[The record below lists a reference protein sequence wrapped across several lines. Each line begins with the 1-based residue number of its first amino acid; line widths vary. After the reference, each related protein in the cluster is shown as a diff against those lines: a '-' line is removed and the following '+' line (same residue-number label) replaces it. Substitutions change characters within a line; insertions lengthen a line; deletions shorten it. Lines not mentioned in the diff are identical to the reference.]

1 MSEALEHALTAIN
14 DYPGD
19 GSERDQLIRA
29 KARGLMRGYDA
40 RWKDAGYEVL
50 AVEQMYHHP
59 LYNPDSERQSRT
71 FSVAGKVDV
80 LARRNGRTY
89 VIDHKTTTEAIED
102 PNAPYWRQLAIDGQ
116 VSQYLYLMWLEGLK
130 PDGAV
135 WDVIRKP
142 SISPRELKA
151 GEIASVVSGGKWC
164 GDVVDSETRMA
175 FSGKQIKRETLAMY
189 EARLAYDCTT
199 ERPERYFQRQPVP
212 RLDNDLIEY
221 ARDLWQVGQTILR
234 SRRKEE
240 RLVKSTGACLNF
252 HSPCKFLGICSGHDT
267 PDSGKWQRKENR
279 HTELGI
285 DHDALTN
292 SRAKC
297 YQLCPVKH
305 YYEYELAIERYDE
318 EEKEALFFGSV
329 FHSGQEAWWKTF
341 QIEELNDGNSET
353 SQSASGVGRH
363 SAATA

>member
-1 MSEALEHALTAIN
+1 MSEALQNALTAID

-19 GSERDQLIRA
+19 GSDRDLLIRA
-29 KARGLMRGYDA
+29 KCRGLMRGYHE

-50 AVEQMYHHP
+50 SVEKTYHAP
-59 LYNPDSERQSRT
+59 LYNPDSLKPSRT
-71 FSVAGKVDV
+71 FTMAGKVDV
-80 LARRNGRTY
+80 LARLHGRTY
-89 VIDHKTTTEAIED
+89 VIDHKTTSESIED
-102 PNAPYWRQLAIDGQ
+102 PNAPYWQQLAIDGQ
-116 VSQYLYLMWLEGLK
+116 VSQYLYLMWLEGIK

-142 SISPRELKA
+142 KLLPRELKA
-151 GEIASVVSGGKWC
+151 GEVASVVSEGVWC
-164 GDVVDSETRMA
+164 GMPVDYETRMA
-175 FSGKQIKRETLAMY
+175 FSGKQTKRETLPMY
-189 EARLAYDCTT
+189 EARLAKDCTKD
-199 ERPERYFQRQPVP
+199 RPERYFQRQPVP

-234 SRRKEE
+234 SRKKQE

-267 PDSGKWQRKENR
+267 PDSGKWQRKEFR
-279 HTELGI
+279 HGELEM
-285 DHDALTN
+285 DHDAITN

-305 YYEYELAIERYDE
+305 YYEYELAIERFDE

-329 FHSGQEAWWKTF
+329 FHAGQESYWKSF
-341 QIEELNDGNSET
+341 LIEESDDGNSET
-353 SQSASGVGRH
+353 SQSANGVGRH
-363 SAATA
+363 SAATT